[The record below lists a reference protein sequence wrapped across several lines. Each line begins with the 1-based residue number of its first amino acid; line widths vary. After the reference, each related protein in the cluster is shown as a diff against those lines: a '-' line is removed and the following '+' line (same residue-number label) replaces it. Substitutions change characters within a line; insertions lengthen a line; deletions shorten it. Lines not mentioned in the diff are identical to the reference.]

1 MELWRGPIGEFVRD
15 AQVGALAPAMLQ
27 SFYTLHGYQPGPPEV
42 RSWENSLKALSLA
55 ANPLQSS
62 DIGVVVEYHLPFS
75 NQRID
80 AVFLGKGRASEP
92 NALVVELKQWSHVT
106 VADEF
111 ALNVIVEGAEHTH
124 PCQQTLDYAGCL
136 HDDHSAFVTASE

>member
-42 RSWENSLKALSLA
+42 RSWEDSLKAQALA

-62 DIGVVVEYHLPFS
+62 DIGVVVECHLPFS

-80 AVFLGKGRASEP
+80 AVFLGKGGAAER
-92 NALVVELKQWSHVT
+92 NAPVSWLQQGT
-106 VADEF
+106 
-111 ALNVIVEGAEHTH
+111 NVIV
-124 PCQQTLDYAGCL
+124 
-136 HDDHSAFVTASE
+136 HDEFCRRG